1 MKNAS
6 GNGQAHLG
14 QKSSQAEYNVMQS
27 STEDIFASVLYRSS
41 RKSAG
46 HT

>member
-1 MKNAS
+1 MDKPTWEK
-6 GNGQAHLG
+6 
-14 QKSSQAEYNVMQS
+14 KSSQAEYNIMQS
-27 STEDIFASVLYRSS
+27 STEDIFASVLYRGS